1 MYVNLPTALTYAVMP
16 TYPTSNLNHLNV
28 MAYASISIFSKIP
41 VHVFSRAQSLHPKR
55 KEKNRDNTH
64 IFQTSL
70 HIPNRPGPIQLYYS
84 LSSFTL
90 ENLSF
95 SLSLCKRS
103 HRKLCPPPIRKILP
117 KSSQQ
122 QQAVRARNYYPG
134 ISNPSWVNPRLR
146 IRKKHLRSNYTMQK
160 WRVTAGVVQRSK
172 SERETAK
179 EWKEER
185 SRVNGKKKSFEETK
199 LHKIYKFHKGVW
211 ESKSNLNFH

>member
-41 VHVFSRAQSLHPKR
+41 VHVFSRAQSLRPKR

-84 LSSFTL
+84 LSSITL

-95 SLSLCKRS
+95 SLSLQE
-103 HRKLCPPPIRKILP
+103 
-117 KSSQQ
+117 KSSKAMPATNTENSS
-122 QQAVRARNYYPG
+122 QAIPAATSG
-134 ISNPSWVNPRLR
+134 S
-146 IRKKHLRSNYTMQK
+146 
-160 WRVTAGVVQRSK
+160 RSK
-172 SERETAK
+172 LLSG
-179 EWKEER
+179 
-185 SRVNGKKKSFEETK
+185 NFKSFLSKPALTHPQKALTVE
-199 LHKIYKFHKGVW
+199 LHNAEV
-211 ESKSNLNFH
+211 KSNSGGGAEK